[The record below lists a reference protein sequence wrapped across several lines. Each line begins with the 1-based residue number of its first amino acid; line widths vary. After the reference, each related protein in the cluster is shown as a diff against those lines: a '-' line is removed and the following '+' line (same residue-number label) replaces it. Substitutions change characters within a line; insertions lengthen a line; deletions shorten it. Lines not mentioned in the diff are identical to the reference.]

1 MPREIRLMGYGVASR
16 MTQQPKIGPNGV
28 PEQDDLG
35 LPVMIPI
42 LELVF
47 IDQRNGDVV
56 ILPLTEEG
64 VQAVKNAISPS
75 NLIVPPPGTKII

>member
-16 MTQQPKIGPNGV
+16 MTQQPKIGPDGLV
-28 PEQDDLG
+28 EQDEMG
-35 LPVMIPI
+35 IPMMISI

-64 VQAVKNAISPS
+64 VAAVKKAISPTS
-75 NLIVPPPGTKII
+75 LIVPPPGTRL